1 VRWLIKKKTVYKN
14 NIKKEVY
21 SVQFRVTKIKDLIN
35 VIIPNFD
42 SYPLLTQKKADFIL
56 FKQVVLMM
64 DRKEHLTI
72 EGLQKIVAIRGSI
85 NWGAS
90 DKLKEA
96 FPDILP
102 VKRPLVKLPKSFDP
116 NWITAFAAGE
126 GSFFASLTKVKKKL
140 GWQIHLV
147 FKIGQH
153 SRDKMLLDSLV
164 SYFWLWTSKP
174 SQWNSS
180 RI

>member
-1 VRWLIKKKTVYKN
+1 LIKKKTVYKN

-85 NWGAS
+85 N
-90 DKLKEA
+90 
-96 FPDILP
+96 
-102 VKRPLVKLPKSFDP
+102 
-116 NWITAFAAGE
+116 
-126 GSFFASLTKVKKKL
+126 
-140 GWQIHLV
+140 
-147 FKIGQH
+147 
-153 SRDKMLLDSLV
+153 
-164 SYFWLWTSKP
+164 
-174 SQWNSS
+174 
-180 RI
+180 